1 MPLLLCHSLVTAN
14 NWLLS
19 SVLLVLLLSANV
31 VTPFPTFSHRYYE
44 NVAISS
50 KTALFVA
57 QSPHPRQAGGAAQ
70 ERRKAESLESGHHPL
85 MSLNL
90 NLDSLA
96 QGGAAQRAQELLQ
109 RIEALYEE
117 GYYAVSPDSVSYNS
131 VLKAWVK
138 RNSPE
143 KALELL
149 QTMEEKQKHKNNN
162 LHSTINSNSNGMAV
176 DGGENV
182 LNVISYNT
190 VIHAYAQNGQY
201 EEAEQLLRKMQ
212 EHADPTIIPDTVT
225 FNSVLYAYAQ
235 SNKLD
240 APPKAE
246 ELLREMMTE
255 ENQAQVDTTSF
266 NIVLHAWAQSK
277 QPHAP
282 FRAQELLTHM
292 ETLSLA
298 GNAKVRPDVY
308 SYTTVIQAWVAQLRQ
323 RYRRRESKSRGN
335 HFDKT
340 QQQRRPGSSSSS
352 SSSNGDSSDGTK
364 KTMDAARAAKEILIK
379 MEAQQLQ
386 PNQVT
391 YTSVMTAL
399 CWSGKPQEA
408 HELLLDLLE
417 RFKQQQEMVG
427 DSLSAASML
436 VKPDTITFS
445 AVMDGWVKNAHT
457 FPQASERVLELF
469 DTMKYWHAKGY
480 TDMGPNSR
488 TYTSVMSA
496 LAKSRTWDACL
507 QAKQLL
513 AEVPDGGPTV
523 IHYNAVLNAFAKSP
537 RADKARH
544 AKAIL
549 EDMMIASAGGKYPS
563 VLPDLISF
571 NTVISACAGSF
582 GSPELKKES
591 LSIATSVFNHICR
604 SDDLEPSP
612 YTFSVMIKALRKLV
626 YKESTRCEFV
636 SKIFKICCKH
646 GSLNAGVWQQ
656 VKKSIPYGENT
667 AELWNDML
675 GEDVEYSTTLQ
686 LSALPK
692 EWKIKAKSY

>member
-1 MPLLLCHSLVTAN
+1 MLLLLCHPLVAN
-14 NWLLS
+14 TWLLI
-19 SVLLVLLLSANV
+19 SVVLLSANF
-31 VTPFPTFSHRYYE
+31 VTPFPTISHHYHE
-44 NVAISS
+44 STNSAT

-57 QSPHPRQAGGAAQ
+57 QSPHPRQTGGAAQ

-149 QTMEEKQKHKNNN
+149 QTMEEKQEHKNNH
-162 LHSTINSNSNGMAV
+162 LHSASSNSNGMAA
-176 DGGENV
+176 DGGGNV

-235 SNKLD
+235 SNKSD

-255 ENQAQVDTTSF
+255 DNQAQVDTTSF
-266 NIVLHAWAQSK
+266 NIVLHAWAKSK

-323 RYRRRESKSRGN
+323 RYRRREGQSRGN

-340 QQQRRPGSSSSS
+340 QQRPSSSSSSS
-352 SSSNGDSSDGTK
+352 SSSNGDSDDATK
-364 KTMDAARAAKEILIK
+364 KPMDAARAAKEILVK

-445 AVMDGWVKNAHT
+445 AVMDGWVKNSHT
-457 FPQASERVLELF
+457 VPDASERVLELF
-469 DTMKYWHAKGY
+469 HTMKYWHAQGY

-507 QAKQLL
+507 QAKNLL

-523 IHYNAVLNAFAKSP
+523 FHYNAVLDAFAKSP

-549 EDMMIASAGGKYPS
+549 EEMMNASAGGKHPS
-563 VLPDLISF
+563 VSPDLISF

-591 LSIATSVFNHICR
+591 LTIATSVFNHICR
-604 SDDLEPSP
+604 SDDLDPSP
-612 YTFSVMIKALRKLV
+612 YTFSVMMKALRKLV
-626 YKESTRCEFV
+626 HKESTRWEFV
-636 SKIFKICCKH
+636 SKIFQICCKH

-656 VKKSIPYGENT
+656 VKKSIPYGEHT

-675 GEDVEYSTTLQ
+675 GGELAYSTTIQ
-686 LSALPK
+686 LSDLPK
-692 EWKIKAKSY
+692 EWKTKAKAY